1 MNILH
6 YKFFLKYFFIILILY
21 NLISLTIL
29 FNPIKSLK
37 YKLWRLMPYDYTY
50 SLNFPIYLEKL
61 SLLNSSNINEIN
73 LFLNKNTNRNLLNIN
88 FWNKKLI
95 INNYSKSKNQEFEK
109 SFINLF
115 FLTKNNSSRNLEL
128 KKYFILNYDYFSEK
142 SKKII
147 LDNYS

>member
-95 INNYSKSKNQEFEK
+95 INNYSKSKNLEFEK

-128 KKYFILNYDYFSEK
+128 KKYFILNYDFFSEE
-142 SKKII
+142 SKKVI

>member
-1 MNILH
+1 
-6 YKFFLKYFFIILILY
+6 
-21 NLISLTIL
+21 
-29 FNPIKSLK
+29 
-37 YKLWRLMPYDYTY
+37 MPYDYTY

-142 SKKII
+142 SKK
-147 LDNYS
+147 LF

>member
-1 MNILH
+1 
-6 YKFFLKYFFIILILY
+6 
-21 NLISLTIL
+21 
-29 FNPIKSLK
+29 
-37 YKLWRLMPYDYTY
+37 MPYDYTY

-61 SLLNSSNINEIN
+61 SLLNSSNISEIN

-142 SKKII
+142 SKKVI
-147 LDNYS
+147 LNNYS

>member
-1 MNILH
+1 
-6 YKFFLKYFFIILILY
+6 
-21 NLISLTIL
+21 
-29 FNPIKSLK
+29 
-37 YKLWRLMPYDYTY
+37 MPYDYTY
-50 SLNFPIYLEKL
+50 SLNFPIHLEKL
-61 SLLNSSNINEIN
+61 SLLNSSNVNEIN

-95 INNYSKSKNQEFEK
+95 INNYSKSKNKEFEK

-115 FLTKNNSSRNLEL
+115 FLTKNNSSRSLEL

>member
-21 NLISLTIL
+21 NLISLIIL

-50 SLNFPIYLEKL
+50 SLNFPIHLEKL
-61 SLLNSSNINEIN
+61 SLLNSSNVNEIN

-95 INNYSKSKNQEFEK
+95 INNYSKSKNKEFEK

-115 FLTKNNSSRNLEL
+115 FLTKNNSSRSLEL

>member
-1 MNILH
+1 
-6 YKFFLKYFFIILILY
+6 
-21 NLISLTIL
+21 
-29 FNPIKSLK
+29 
-37 YKLWRLMPYDYTY
+37 MPYDYTY
-50 SLNFPIYLEKL
+50 SLNFPVYLEKL

-128 KKYFILNYDYFSEK
+128 KKYFILNYDYFSKE
-142 SKKII
+142 SKKVI

>member
-50 SLNFPIYLEKL
+50 SLNFPVYLEKL

-128 KKYFILNYDYFSEK
+128 KKYFILNYDYFSEE
-142 SKKII
+142 SKKVI

>member
-1 MNILH
+1 
-6 YKFFLKYFFIILILY
+6 
-21 NLISLTIL
+21 
-29 FNPIKSLK
+29 
-37 YKLWRLMPYDYTY
+37 MPYDYTY
-50 SLNFPIYLEKL
+50 SLNFPVYLEKL

-95 INNYSKSKNQEFEK
+95 INNYSKSKNLEFEK

-128 KKYFILNYDYFSEK
+128 KKYFILNYDFFSEE
-142 SKKII
+142 SKKVI

>member
-1 MNILH
+1 
-6 YKFFLKYFFIILILY
+6 
-21 NLISLTIL
+21 
-29 FNPIKSLK
+29 
-37 YKLWRLMPYDYTY
+37 MPYDYTY

-128 KKYFILNYDYFSEK
+128 KKYFILNYDYFSEESIK
-142 SKKII
+142 VI

>member
-1 MNILH
+1 
-6 YKFFLKYFFIILILY
+6 
-21 NLISLTIL
+21 
-29 FNPIKSLK
+29 
-37 YKLWRLMPYDYTY
+37 MPYDYTY
-50 SLNFPIYLEKL
+50 SLNFPIYLKKL

-128 KKYFILNYDYFSEK
+128 KKYFILNYDYFSEE
-142 SKKII
+142 SKKVI

>member
-1 MNILH
+1 
-6 YKFFLKYFFIILILY
+6 
-21 NLISLTIL
+21 
-29 FNPIKSLK
+29 
-37 YKLWRLMPYDYTY
+37 MPYDYTY
-50 SLNFPIYLEKL
+50 SLNFPVYLEKL

-115 FLTKNNSSRNLEL
+115 FFN
-128 KKYFILNYDYFSEK
+128 KK
-142 SKKII
+142 
-147 LDNYS
+147 

>member
-1 MNILH
+1 
-6 YKFFLKYFFIILILY
+6 
-21 NLISLTIL
+21 
-29 FNPIKSLK
+29 
-37 YKLWRLMPYDYTY
+37 MPYDYTY
-50 SLNFPIYLEKL
+50 SLNFPVYLEKL

-128 KKYFILNYDYFSEK
+128 KKYFILNYDYFSEESIK
-142 SKKII
+142 VI

>member
-1 MNILH
+1 
-6 YKFFLKYFFIILILY
+6 
-21 NLISLTIL
+21 
-29 FNPIKSLK
+29 
-37 YKLWRLMPYDYTY
+37 MPYDYTY

>member
-115 FLTKNNSSRNLEL
+115 FLTKNNSSRNYL
-128 KKYFILNYDYFSEK
+128 K
-142 SKKII
+142 
-147 LDNYS
+147 

>member
-1 MNILH
+1 
-6 YKFFLKYFFIILILY
+6 
-21 NLISLTIL
+21 
-29 FNPIKSLK
+29 
-37 YKLWRLMPYDYTY
+37 MPYDYTY

-128 KKYFILNYDYFSEK
+128 KKYFILNYDYFTEK
-142 SKKII
+142 NKKII
-147 LDNYS
+147 MDNY

>member
-1 MNILH
+1 
-6 YKFFLKYFFIILILY
+6 
-21 NLISLTIL
+21 
-29 FNPIKSLK
+29 
-37 YKLWRLMPYDYTY
+37 MPYDYTY

-61 SLLNSSNINEIN
+61 SLLNSSNLNEIN

-95 INNYSKSKNQEFEK
+95 INNYSKSKNKEFEK

-128 KKYFILNYDYFSEK
+128 KKYFILNYDYFSEESIK
-142 SKKII
+142 VI

>member
-1 MNILH
+1 
-6 YKFFLKYFFIILILY
+6 
-21 NLISLTIL
+21 
-29 FNPIKSLK
+29 
-37 YKLWRLMPYDYTY
+37 MPYDYTY

-95 INNYSKSKNQEFEK
+95 INNYSKSKNLEFEK

-128 KKYFILNYDYFSEK
+128 KKYFILNYDFFSEE
-142 SKKII
+142 SKKVI

>member
-1 MNILH
+1 
-6 YKFFLKYFFIILILY
+6 
-21 NLISLTIL
+21 
-29 FNPIKSLK
+29 
-37 YKLWRLMPYDYTY
+37 MPYDYTY
-50 SLNFPIYLEKL
+50 SLNFPVYLEKL

-73 LFLNKNTNRNLLNIN
+73 LFLNKNTNRNLLDIN

-128 KKYFILNYDYFSEK
+128 KKYFILNYDYFSKE
-142 SKKII
+142 SKKVI

>member
-21 NLISLTIL
+21 NLISLIIL

-128 KKYFILNYDYFSEK
+128 KKFLQNNLIFIIIYFVHNTYVIS
-142 SKKII
+142 S
-147 LDNYS
+147 